1 MEAGKVTTSI
11 PSIEGYEEIVVESI
25 ATMARLFGVS
35 AKKINN
41 LRVAVNEACINA
53 MEHGNNY
60 DPDKPITVS
69 YSYQD
74 GEMIVSVKDAG
85 SGEVHSDFQRPD
97 VEEQV
102 KKFKTERIGGWGLFL
117 MKSLVDEVDIVG
129 SDGQGTTAT
138 LKIATESQLMDN

>member
-1 MEAGKVTTSI
+1 MEAGMVTTSI

-25 ATMARLFGVS
+25 ATTARLFGSS

-60 DPDKPITVS
+60 DPSKSIVVS
-69 YSYQD
+69 YACKD
-74 GEMIVSVKDAG
+74 NNMIVTVKDSG
-85 SGEVHSDFQRPD
+85 SGKVHPDFRRPD

-117 MKSLVDEVDIVG
+117 MKSLVDEVDISG
-129 SDGQGTTAT
+129 SEGKGTTAI
-138 LKIATESQLMDN
+138 LKISN

>member
-1 MEAGKVTTSI
+1 MEEGKVITSI

-53 MEHGNNY
+53 MEHGNVY
-60 DPDKPITVS
+60 DPDKPIIVT
-69 YSYQD
+69 YSYQ
-74 GEMIVSVKDAG
+74 GSNITVSVKDVG
-85 SGEVHSDFQRPD
+85 SGNVHPDYQRPD

-102 KKFKTERIGGWGLFL
+102 KKFKEKPIGGWGFFL
-117 MKSLVDEVDIVG
+117 MKSLVDEVNIVG
-129 SDGQGTTAT
+129 SEGQGTTAT
-138 LKIATESQLMDN
+138 LKITTE

>member
-1 MEAGKVTTSI
+1 MEAGTVTTSI

-25 ATMARLFGVS
+25 ATTARLFGIS

-60 DPDKPITVS
+60 DPKKSIIVTYGCENNSMVVTVRDS
-69 YSYQD
+69 
-74 GEMIVSVKDAG
+74 GT
-85 SGEVHSDFQRPD
+85 GEVHPDFQRPD

-117 MKSLVDEVDIVG
+117 MKSLVDEVDIHG
-129 SDGQGTTAT
+129 SKGNGTTAT
-138 LKIATESQLMDN
+138 LKITGEE